1 MRHRTNFDAFLI
13 PTIVVGFND
22 GSPRRRLALRKVL
35 FGRSKTNG
43 IFFIF
48 RLYLEF
54 SFCVGFFGFVFF
66 LGGTGQFLIEVFRV
80 FCISYPGHG

>member
-54 SFCVGFFGFVFF
+54 FVFF
-66 LGGTGQFLIEVFRV
+66 VFHIQVMGKRPN
-80 FCISYPGHG
+80 FIISLPINKIPDKYNPR

>member
-54 SFCVGFFGFVFF
+54 SFCA
-66 LGGTGQFLIEVFRV
+66 GQFLKVFRV

>member
-43 IFFIF
+43 LFFYFSSIF
-48 RLYLEF
+48 RVLVL
-54 SFCVGFFGFVFF
+54 CGFFCYCHF
-66 LGGTGQFLIEVFRV
+66 
-80 FCISYPGHG
+80 SW